1 VVARRDHGQGG
12 QSGPDP
18 KATAIAA
25 AVNGV
30 VFALALAVFWLLF
43 PPPAPPEALGL
54 TARLELAARL
64 AVWPALLMLAM
75 VVAVAVSRVETAAFD
90 PLRDRHGRF
99 YQVNQ
104 RVLANTVE
112 QSAIFLP
119 AMAAGA
125 ILFDAA
131 RLAGLPLAAWFFAVG
146 RLAFWAGY
154 LAHPYARSPGMV
166 VTGTANLALIA
177 GLLAA
182 ILR

>member
-1 VVARRDHGQGG
+1 MAGGGG
-12 QSGPDP
+12 QPGFDRA
-18 KATAIAA
+18 ATLIAA
-25 AVNGV
+25 AVNGA
-30 VFALALAVFWLLF
+30 VFALALAAAWLLF
-43 PPPAPPEALGL
+43 PEPAPPEALGL

-64 AVWPALLMLAM
+64 AIWPPLLILLM
-75 VVAVAVSRVETAAFD
+75 VVATAAGRVSTAAFD
-90 PLRDRHGRF
+90 PLKGREGRL
-99 YQVNQ
+99 YTVNQ

-131 RLAGLPLAAWFFAVG
+131 WLAALPLATWFFAAG

-166 VTGTANLALIA
+166 VTATANLALLA
-177 GLLAA
+177 GLLATV
-182 ILR
+182 LG